1 MKNCHSWAFLVN
13 LHLRDAHEYHRY
25 RWFREARGSIIACAN
40 AMVNWTAFF
49 IFLIFRIFGKYFF
62 VSEILEI
69 SWIVISCSRS
79 LSMSKAEN
87 WYPKII
93 FSRKKYFSR
102 KRRKIIIPAQ
112 NQRQSPKTQPVA
124 SKTLQWCFGQ
134 DFMDFRSARLRLTS
148 FSGISSFYFRGDC
161 KYRLVVF
168 KGRIQPE
175 P

>member
-1 MKNCHSWAFLVN
+1 MKNSHSWAFLVN
-13 LHLRDAHEYHRY
+13 LHHRDAHEYHRY
-25 RWFREARGSIIACAN
+25 RWFRDARGSMKACVN
-40 AMVNWTAFF
+40 AIKNWTAIF
-49 IFLIFRIFGKYFF
+49 IFWFFEFLGNIFF

-102 KRRKIIIPAQ
+102 KRRKIIIPAK

-124 SKTLQWCFGQ
+124 SKTVQWCLQQ
-134 DFMDFRSARLRLTS
+134 DFMDFSRFQVRMTS
-148 FSGISSFYFRGDC
+148 FSGIASFYFRTDC
-161 KYRLVVF
+161 T
-168 KGRIQPE
+168 
-175 P
+175 